1 MLSQVL
7 EGTKSVVSNVRT
19 NFFVT
24 ETTGGSSNG
33 SGSGFVNQIKGM
45 SGGSNELFANKIY
58 GFVPMLQG
66 VGVAL
71 FIIFM
76 ILLGIKM
83 GVSAVTSDSRGQAE
97 TMKGFGFIVLGLMVL
112 INAAP
117 LVGSFIS

>member
-7 EGTKSVVSNVRT
+7 EGTKSALSAVQM

-24 ETTGGSSNG
+24 ETSGG
-33 SGSGFVNQIKGM
+33 SGSGSGSNFVNQIKGM
-45 SGGSNELFANKIY
+45 SGGSNELFANKIF

-66 VGVAL
+66 VGTAL
-71 FIIFM
+71 FVIFM